1 MERRR
6 GQDTLNYFMRVHV
19 ALPVSKPLRHG
30 GFIVDSDGEHT
41 WVLFKYERLPIF
53 CYFCGILGHD
63 LRHCASHYAVER
75 HGGGEVDYQ
84 YGEWLKAI
92 GGWQRSPIWRST
104 KKTSPVNN
112 HGEEAEIQ
120 EVEIANDGLD
130 KLNQLDKSEKHGR
143 NPDIQQRDNLGDK
156 GNVDID
162 NTYDITNNM
171 EKNDENFKSL
181 FDSFKENN
189 VTAID
194 VNE

>member
-1 MERRR
+1 M
-6 GQDTLNYFMRVHV
+6 
-19 ALPVSKPLRHG
+19 
-30 GFIVDSDGEHT
+30 
-41 WVLFKYERLPIF
+41 
-53 CYFCGILGHD
+53 
-63 LRHCASHYAVER
+63 
-75 HGGGEVDYQ
+75 
-84 YGEWLKAI
+84 
-92 GGWQRSPIWRST
+92 
-104 KKTSPVNN
+104 
-112 HGEEAEIQ
+112 
-120 EVEIANDGLD
+120 NDGLD

>member
-1 MERRR
+1 M
-6 GQDTLNYFMRVHV
+6 Q
-19 ALPVSKPLRHG
+19 LR
-30 GFIVDSDGEHT
+30 DM
-41 WVLFKYERLPIF
+41 
-53 CYFCGILGHD
+53 
-63 LRHCASHYAVER
+63 
-75 HGGGEVDYQ
+75 GGGEVDYQ

-92 GGWQRSPIWRST
+92 GGWQRSLIWRST
-104 KKTSPVNN
+104 EKTSPVNN

-120 EVEIANDGLD
+120 EVEIVNDGLD

-156 GNVDID
+156 GNEDID